1 MRSEVC
7 EGVFAEVV
15 DVVVV
20 GVVRWGFGVRFTGGD
35 HLRVDHLRGAPGGF
49 GSRFRRRNRPNRPDF
64 ITGFRRLN
72 DLPFVRYLGR
82 LETSLP
88 ISKRN
93 ANLGFLGGVVGDL
106 PQVDKSGG
114 FHFPDGGD
122 HLRVGAWDAFKGVCP
137 YPRGVCWQGP

>member
-1 MRSEVC
+1 MRSEVR
-7 EGVFAEVV
+7 EFGAE
-15 DVVVV
+15 VV
-20 GVVRWGFGVRFTGGD
+20 GVVRWGFGGRFAGGD
-35 HLRVDHLRGAPGGF
+35 HLRGDPRGLGD
-49 GSRFRRRNRPNRPDF
+49 RRWRRNRPNRPDF

-114 FHFPDGGD
+114 FYFPDGGD